1 MKTDLL
7 ADLNRLGVELRFQR
21 GLDELREFII
31 ENNQNLG
38 DLKGEIVLKIG
49 VAGRRGEAERGQRVG
64 DFAGFTFTIHDAQLK
79 KPARLGKEI
88 RTYLDGESVVVDPS
102 TVDEATAQ
110 IAMFRNRH
118 HADLDAE

>member
-1 MKTDLL
+1 MKNDLL

-21 GLDELREFII
+21 ALDELREYII

-64 DFAGFTFTIHDAQLK
+64 DFAGFTFTIHDAQIK

-110 IAMFRNRH
+110 IALFHNRN

>member
-1 MKTDLL
+1 MKNDML
-7 ADLNRLGVELRFQR
+7 ATLERLGLELRFQR
-21 GLDELREFII
+21 AIEELRGFII
-31 ENNQNLG
+31 DNNQSLG

-64 DFAGFTFTIHDAQLK
+64 DFAGFTFTVHDAQVK

-102 TVDEATAQ
+102 TVDESSAQ
-110 IAMFRNRH
+110 IALFHNRNH
-118 HADLDAE
+118 IHADAE